1 MKEKT
6 PLMEL
11 FDVGLAGATEA
22 LAKRQTGLKEQLSV
36 LREEEKAYPPERAL
50 VVVTMVDEDLSLDLL
65 KDMDDRFAECKREYS
80 MLQEVNTEV
89 GRQLSKRIRLV
100 TQVKK
105 IDLQKSIADN
115 HVTQLR
121 RKRVNSDP
129 QEVKRGING
138 LLDTLETLGESLIQD
153 LQKSGFKASPIK
165 EYLDKQLKDTRE
177 SYADILTDKVNLRVA
192 DTYAPMAGDAA

>member
-11 FDVGLAGATEA
+11 FDVGLAGATED

-36 LREEEKAYPPERAL
+36 LREEEKAFPPERAA
-50 VVVTMVDEDLSLDLL
+50 VVVAMVTEDISLDTL
-65 KDMDDRFAECKREYS
+65 KDMDDRFATVKREYS
-80 MLQEVNTEV
+80 ML
-89 GRQLSKRIRLV
+89 
-100 TQVKK
+100 KK

-129 QEVKRGING
+129 FEVRRGING
-138 LLDTLETLGESLIQD
+138 LLDTLETLGETLVND

-177 SYADILTDKVNLRVA
+177 SYSDILHDKVNLRVA
-192 DTYAPMAGDAA
+192 DTYATAAGATL